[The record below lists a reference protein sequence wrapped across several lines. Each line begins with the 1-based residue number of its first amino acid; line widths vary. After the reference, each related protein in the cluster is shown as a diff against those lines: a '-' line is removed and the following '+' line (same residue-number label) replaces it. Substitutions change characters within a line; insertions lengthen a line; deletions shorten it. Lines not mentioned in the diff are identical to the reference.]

1 MHWAQRRGKW
11 AAETELR
18 VWDPRQ
24 GFCSR
29 QSGQIVSGFEEKK
42 KTKMTS
48 QKLDVS
54 EVIAFSLCRKMLYL
68 PIFSHFLLMWQLWCW
83 ATLTQICLLMEKI
96 FAQYILWSRNFS
108 KDHKYREGSQVP
120 NIMDWHH
127 HCEERRINKRA
138 DTFKSNTQLQ
148 VQKKER

>member
-18 VWDPRQ
+18 VWDLRQ

-29 QSGQIVSGFEEKK
+29 QSGQIVSRFEEKK

-68 PIFSHFLLMWQLWCW
+68 PIFSHFLLIWQLWYWYLEQPWLRFVYLCRKY
-83 ATLTQICLLMEKI
+83 LLNIYYGLGTFLRITNTGKEAKSLI
-96 FAQYILWSRNFS
+96 SWTDIIIV
-108 KDHKYREGSQVP
+108 KREG
-120 NIMDWHH
+120 
-127 HCEERRINKRA
+127 
-138 DTFKSNTQLQ
+138 
-148 VQKKER
+148 

>member
-29 QSGQIVSGFEEKK
+29 QSGQIVSRFEEKK

-48 QKLDVS
+48 QMLDVS
-54 EVIAFSLCRKMLYL
+54 EVIAFSLCRKMQYL
-68 PIFSHFLLMWQLWCW
+68 PIFSHFLLIWQLWYWYLEQPWLRFVYLCRKY
-83 ATLTQICLLMEKI
+83 LLNIYYALGTFLRITNTVKEAKSLI
-96 FAQYILWSRNFS
+96 SWTDIIIV
-108 KDHKYREGSQVP
+108 KREG
-120 NIMDWHH
+120 
-127 HCEERRINKRA
+127 
-138 DTFKSNTQLQ
+138 
-148 VQKKER
+148 